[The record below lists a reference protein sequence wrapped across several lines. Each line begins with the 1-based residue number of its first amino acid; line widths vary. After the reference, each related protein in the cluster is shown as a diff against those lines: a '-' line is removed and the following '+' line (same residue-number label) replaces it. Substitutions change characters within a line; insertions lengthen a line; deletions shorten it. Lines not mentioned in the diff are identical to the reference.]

1 MEYFEKYTSNTYA
14 GSGNQLFFSTDGE
27 IKCGRIYYK
36 ISVGGKYNYSILFSN
51 TIDSTFADGSKSY
64 CNLVCNSWKI
74 FGAKIGRCSEVQQ
87 NVVFTDLTF
96 DNKAEKEVA
105 AGEMFCSDPVEMVFC
120 KGDYLCLEMTF
131 SGDMIPYHEETML
144 PVFVKDGD
152 EWTTSNKIPATGMIG
167 CDRKVEARVGYFGDS
182 ITQGIGAAPNSYLH
196 WNAILSEKIGSKYAF
211 WNLGIGYGRAS
222 DAASDGVWLNKAK
235 QNDIVFVCFGVN
247 DLLNGRTE
255 EQIKADLETIIDILK
270 KEGKC
275 VILQTLPPFDY
286 REEVAKIWKNINQHI
301 KTELSK
307 KVDFLFDDTLIL
319 SDSEKSEKA
328 IYGGHPNEEGCRLW
342 AEALYEEIKDII

>member
-105 AGEMFCSDPVEMVFC
+105 ANRAP
-120 KGDYLCLEMTF
+120 L
-131 SGDMIPYHEETML
+131 IPSQLLWAVPQPRPPLVAFGGTQA
-144 PVFVKDGD
+144 FVTRRALDLG
-152 EWTTSNKIPATGMIG
+152 
-167 CDRKVEARVGYFGDS
+167 F
-182 ITQGIGAAPNSYLH
+182 
-196 WNAILSEKIGSKYAF
+196 IGSTSTM
-211 WNLGIGYGRAS
+211 IS
-222 DAASDGVWLNKAK
+222 SS
-235 QNDIVFVCFGVN
+235 
-247 DLLNGRTE
+247 TS
-255 EQIKADLETIIDILK
+255 
-270 KEGKC
+270 
-275 VILQTLPPFDY
+275 LQ
-286 REEVAKIWKNINQHI
+286 
-301 KTELSK
+301 
-307 KVDFLFDDTLIL
+307 LFP
-319 SDSEKSEKA
+319 E
-328 IYGGHPNEEGCRLW
+328 
-342 AEALYEEIKDII
+342 